1 VILAEFRPGQGT
13 LCYDLGLERPE
24 GLTELLN
31 ASAKE
36 ITRKSIEEKLIKLPE
51 GIKILPAS
59 ARPKDA
65 ALLQNIQQFE
75 AIVNRLEFM
84 ARYVVID
91 LGCGL
96 TALNQKLVF
105 AFKELIVVVEPF
117 ENSIQHAQALLED
130 LMSLGVDKDHL
141 CVAVNYRLRSDTP
154 QLSVMQIQ
162 AQITVPIEVAITP
175 APELY
180 LQASR
185 KHLIAS
191 LMTQESLTAQQ
202 FNSLAAKIE
211 ARTHK
216 TVKI

>member
-1 VILAEFRPGQGT
+1 
-13 LCYDLGLERPE
+13 LGLEKPD
-24 GLTELLN
+24 GLNELLN
-31 ASAKE
+31 TPAKE

-51 GIKILPAS
+51 GIKILAAS
-59 ARPKDA
+59 PRPKDA

-75 AIVNRLEFM
+75 TIVNRMEFM
-84 ARYVVID
+84 ARYVLID

-96 TALNQKLVF
+96 TALNQRL
-105 AFKELIVVVEPF
+105 APTFKELIVVVEPF
-117 ENSIQHAQALLED
+117 ENSLQHAQALLED
-130 LMSLGVDKDHL
+130 LINLGVDKDHL
-141 CVAVNYRLRSDTP
+141 AVAVNYRLRSDTP

-162 AQITVPIEVAITP
+162 AHITVPIDVAITP
-175 APELY
+175 APELF

-185 KHLIAS
+185 KHLVAS

-216 TVKI
+216 PVKI